1 SEATIECWDPR
12 ERGRPADDYAWERH
26 DLVMLDYR
34 LGAEGDGLD
43 WLRGFRR
50 HPKCP
55 PIIFLTGGGSESVA
69 AQAFRHGA
77 VDYLAKHEL
86 TKAQLVAAVEAA
98 VGRGARAGD
107 PDATVR
113 VDGPVESAALR
124 RTLDFTARATSAP
137 NEAQGQTQAAT
148 QASGLPVVAGYR
160 LLRKIGQGGSS
171 KVYLATRQKDGLPLV
186 LKVLAPEL
194 RRDRV
199 AVRRFIR
206 ESSIVSRLG
215 GPYLARIY
223 DQGLSGDQLY
233 LAMEYLPGGSLK
245 ERMSGLSPAAA
256 LRYFLDIAWALDY
269 VHGANVVHRDLKPQ
283 NILFRADG
291 ALVLVDFN
299 ISLDPELQPLTRHG
313 ELVGTPRYISPE
325 RARGET
331 VDHRHDLYSLG
342 VIGYEM
348 LTGKPL
354 FDAQDA
360 IGMLQKHLSE
370 PVPQLPVEL
379 LRFQPV
385 FDKLLAKEPAA
396 RYQSAN
402 ELIQEVKTKFA
413 DVLTTQN

>member
-1 SEATIECWDPR
+1 
-12 ERGRPADDYAWERH
+12 
-26 DLVMLDYR
+26 
-34 LGAEGDGLD
+34 
-43 WLRGFRR
+43 
-50 HPKCP
+50 
-55 PIIFLTGGGSESVA
+55 
-69 AQAFRHGA
+69 
-77 VDYLAKHEL
+77 
-86 TKAQLVAAVEAA
+86 
-98 VGRGARAGD
+98 
-107 PDATVR
+107 
-113 VDGPVESAALR
+113 
-124 RTLDFTARATSAP
+124 
-137 NEAQGQTQAAT
+137 
-148 QASGLPVVAGYR
+148 
-160 LLRKIGQGGSS
+160 
-171 KVYLATRQKDGLPLV
+171 
-186 LKVLAPEL
+186 
-194 RRDRV
+194 
-199 AVRRFIR
+199 
-206 ESSIVSRLG
+206 
-215 GPYLARIY
+215 
-223 DQGLSGDQLY
+223 LSGDQLY

>member
-1 SEATIECWDPR
+1 
-12 ERGRPADDYAWERH
+12 
-26 DLVMLDYR
+26 V
-34 LGAEGDGLD
+34 
-43 WLRGFRR
+43 
-50 HPKCP
+50 
-55 PIIFLTGGGSESVA
+55 
-69 AQAFRHGA
+69 
-77 VDYLAKHEL
+77 
-86 TKAQLVAAVEAA
+86 
-98 VGRGARAGD
+98 GD

-113 VDGPVESAALR
+113 VDGPVESALLR

-137 NEAQGQTQAAT
+137 GEAQGQAQAAAQT
-148 QASGLPVVAGYR
+148 PGLPAVAGYR

-171 KVYLATRQKDGLPLV
+171 KVYLATRLKDGLPLV
-186 LKVLAPEL
+186 LKLLAPEL

-199 AVRRFIR
+199 TVRRFIR

-223 DQGLSGDQLY
+223 DQGLSGDHLY

-245 ERMSGLSPAAA
+245 ERMSGLSPATA

-269 VHGANVVHRDLKPQ
+269 VHGASVVHRDLKPQ

-299 ISLDPELQPLTRHG
+299 ISLDPDLQPLTRQG

-360 IGMLQKHLSE
+360 IAMLQKHLSE
-370 PVPQLPVEL
+370 PVPRLPDEL

-385 FDKLLAKEPAA
+385 FDKLLAKDPAA
-396 RYQSAN
+396 RYQSAS
-402 ELIQEVKTKFA
+402 ELIQEVKAKFA
-413 DVLTTQN
+413 DVLAAQN